1 MPSPGQ
7 IKVIYGFIYLT
18 VSLRQALQGQ
28 TGPRPVCP
36 VESHHT
42 LVRDGTDMRH
52 AQDGRGV
59 YYLAIQRY
67 RCQACG
73 VTYSA
78 LPYDCRPYTSS
89 TWPLVLAV
97 GWIWHRVPGWT
108 WEWCHQWLS
117 DHQID
122 LHQRTLD
129 RWAARRSP
137 DYPAGR
143 AVDCADVRHAVDGG
157 VAAARMDASTA
168 LAGSGTLA
176 LTPEIVLAHHTITGW
191 VLLAIAHTDKHT
203 ELVLLPH
210 ATATNAG
217 TSIPIAGTTF
227 SAP

>member
-1 MPSPGQ
+1 MA
-7 IKVIYGFIYLT
+7 IRYLT

-42 LVRDGTDMRH
+42 LVRDGTYMRH

-122 LHQRTLD
+122 LR
-129 RWAARRSP
+129 
-137 DYPAGR
+137 
-143 AVDCADVRHAVDGG
+143 
-157 VAAARMDASTA
+157 
-168 LAGSGTLA
+168 
-176 LTPEIVLAHHTITGW
+176 
-191 VLLAIAHTDKHT
+191 
-203 ELVLLPH
+203 
-210 ATATNAG
+210 
-217 TSIPIAGTTF
+217 
-227 SAP
+227 